1 MDNEE
6 AELERALAGIANGGM
21 PMDDDDFQEDIP
33 DAPQEEEKHEEPI
46 MEEPKAEEKHEVKV
60 ATHTNHAPSG
70 DLLRVKDS
78 VLADLRPIIGSVKLP
93 ADEKFDLTMRVYDV
107 TRDGGMLE
115 VAYEATKGINDDGKK
130 ADSLLRVINE
140 IDKTTK

>member
-21 PMDDDDFQEDIP
+21 PMDEDDLQDDMP
-33 DAPQEEEKHEEPI
+33 DMPQEEEKHEEPI
-46 MEEPKAEEKHEVKV
+46 MEAPKTEENHEVDVV
-60 ATHTNHAPSG
+60 AHVPSG
-70 DLLRVKDS
+70 DLGRVKDS

-93 ADEKFDLTMRVYDV
+93 ADEKFELTMRVYDV
-107 TRDGGMLE
+107 TKDGGMLE
-115 VAYEATKGINDDGKK
+115 VAYETTKGINDDSKK

-140 IDKTTK
+140 IDKTSK

>member
-21 PMDDDDFQEDIP
+21 SMDDDDFQE
-33 DAPQEEEKHEEPI
+33 EGEKHEEP
-46 MEEPKAEEKHEVKV
+46 KAEVEAPKNEEKQKMEIK
-60 ATHTNHAPSG
+60 APAPSG
-70 DLLRVKDS
+70 DLNRVKND

-93 ADEKFDLTMRVYDV
+93 ADEKFELTMRVYDV
-107 TRDGGMLE
+107 TKDGGMLE
-115 VAYEATKGINDDGKK
+115 VAYEATKGIADDSKK

-140 IDKTTK
+140 IDKTA

>member
-6 AELERALAGIANGGM
+6 AELERALAGIANGDM
-21 PMDDDDFQEDIP
+21 SDDDELH
-33 DAPQEEEKHEEPI
+33 EEKHEEAPLPK
-46 MEEPKAEEKHEVKV
+46 PKAEEKHETHIAV
-60 ATHTNHAPSG
+60 AAPSG
-70 DLLRVKDS
+70 DLSRVKNE

-107 TRDGGMLE
+107 TKDGGMLE
-115 VAYEATKGINDDGKK
+115 VAYEATKGINDDSRK

-140 IDKTTK
+140 IDKQSK

>member
-21 PMDDDDFQEDIP
+21 PMDEEDE
-33 DAPQEEEKHEEPI
+33 PQEEKHEEPH
-46 MEEPKAEEKHEVKV
+46 MEEPQVEEEKHEIKV
-60 ATHTNHAPSG
+60 STPAPNHYSG
-70 DLLRVKDS
+70 DLSRVKND

-93 ADEKFDLTMRVYDV
+93 AEEKFDLTMRVYDV

-140 IDKTTK
+140 IDKTAK